1 MKRDTRYRDEEEMPV
16 SNRSIVII
24 SAVCVLVLAVL
35 AVLAVKWMSN
45 RSDIATR
52 SQVRKDAIYINVL
65 CDSGKVLTDEDIAS
79 VSSGKSL
86 GNHKFTDNEV
96 KLIENCVDELCMVEL
111 RYEIDNK
118 TGKTI
123 SDFDMNL
130 SGSSIL
136 YYCSPLTYEDAENP
150 EEYVAHQTIIF
161 PKSYVDDKYI
171 QSDYKGQFNK
181 QFTYEFLYNMEGAD
195 ARKSLVFE
203 TAVAE

>member
-79 VSSGKSL
+79 VSSGKS
-86 GNHKFTDNEV
+86 
-96 KLIENCVDELCMVEL
+96 
-111 RYEIDNK
+111 
-118 TGKTI
+118 
-123 SDFDMNL
+123 
-130 SGSSIL
+130 
-136 YYCSPLTYEDAENP
+136 
-150 EEYVAHQTIIF
+150 
-161 PKSYVDDKYI
+161 
-171 QSDYKGQFNK
+171 
-181 QFTYEFLYNMEGAD
+181 
-195 ARKSLVFE
+195 
-203 TAVAE
+203 